1 MSDRLNHTKSESNEE
16 IIDDLTKS
24 FKNALESGKNT
35 NNKIDEFV
43 IERDNDEGTASSA
56 GKPCKDEMPHDIE
69 RDFDDDEDEEDQRN
83 HNNKNDNMNEED
95 DADSIDETQLKDA
108 EMDLTDD
115 QKAERKI
122 IAEELKV
129 AGNNAFKVGE
139 YERSA
144 EKYTEGLKIC
154 PLQFSQQRAI
164 LYCNRSAAK
173 MKMEKYKH
181 AIKDCTKAIE
191 LDDKYL
197 KAYIRRA
204 QSYEATEKLDE
215 SLADYKK
222 ILELDPSHKEA
233 RAAEVRL
240 PPLIEEKNEKL
251 KQEMMGKLKD
261 LGNMILKPF
270 GLSTANFQLEQDPET
285 KGYKINFK
293 Q

>member
-1 MSDRLNHTKSESNEE
+1 MSERLKYTQQVSNEDVIE
-16 IIDDLTKS
+16 DLTKDLKS
-24 FKNALESGKNT
+24 SLGTET
-35 NNKIDEFV
+35 TTDQFV
-43 IERDNDEGTASSA
+43 IDPATRAEDFPPPSEGPAVKPDASSSFTDV
-56 GKPCKDEMPHDIE
+56 PLDKDSEDLD
-69 RDFDDDEDEEDQRN
+69 RDHGNEESDSDSVDEE
-83 HNNKNDNMNEED
+83 
-95 DADSIDETQLKDA
+95 SLKDT
-108 EMDLTDD
+108 EVDLTDD
-115 QKAERKI
+115 QKAERQV

-129 AGNNAFKVGE
+129 AGNLAFKDE
-139 YERSA
+139 QFERSI

-154 PLQFSQQRAI
+154 PLSFPQQRAV

-173 MKMEKYKH
+173 MKLLKYSR
-181 AIKDCTKAIE
+181 AVKDCSRAIE

-204 QSYEATEKLDE
+204 QSYEATDKLDE

-233 RAAEVRL
+233 QKACIRL

-251 KQEMMGKLKD
+251 KTEMLGKLKD

-270 GLSTANFQLEQDPET
+270 GLSTDNFKLEQDGET